1 MPVWSVGWAD
11 PLEEEMTT
19 DSSILP
25 WRIPRTEEPDGLQSK
40 GSKESDTTEQL
51 THTVS
56 ILIPLCHI
64 LFIKASHKA
73 SLVSRGEMQGS
84 SNY

>member
-1 MPVWSVGWAD
+1 MAT
-11 PLEEEMTT
+11 E
-19 DSSILP
+19 SSILP
-25 WRIPRTEEPDGLQSK
+25 WRIPRTEEPGGLQSK
-40 GSKESDTTEQL
+40 GLKESDTTEQR

-64 LFIKASHKA
+64 LFIKESHKA
-73 SLVSRGEMQGS
+73 CLVSRDEMQRS

>member
-25 WRIPRTEEPDGLQSK
+25 WRIPRTEEPDGLLSL
-40 GSKESDTTEQL
+40 ESQRVGHDRSNLAASAIAAAALQK
-51 THTVS
+51 
-56 ILIPLCHI
+56 
-64 LFIKASHKA
+64 LFPPFYLQA
-73 SLVSRGEMQGS
+73 
-84 SNY
+84 Y